1 MEKFVILGNVENYID
16 IYQFTHFRK
25 YLEEYQAARVQKDP
39 EFTRTGICNM
49 LGLPKT
55 RSYFADVLRGKKVS
69 PRMVAKFIEIL
80 GLDRKAAKYFETMVQ
95 LDQAKTDTARKA
107 AMDELL
113 AQHPNPQHILNTDA
127 YDYYNHWYN
136 SALFAILDAMDVA
149 DDLAPVQKRI
159 FPKVPIGKLKD
170 SLALLERLGLARKNE
185 EGFWKPTKDSLAT
198 VQQSKS
204 QMVLQF
210 QKQCL
215 ELSKQALESAG
226 KESRDMTTFTFSV
239 SKKAQK
245 QVEVA
250 AEKFKVQ
257 IRHIVT
263 ADSEKPEI
271 VEHINLHVFSNI
283 REDASKA
290 SDYDTAAISANQKRR
305 PFEKDL
311 VQGG

>member
-1 MEKFVILGNVENYID
+1 VN
-16 IYQFTHFRK
+16 IYDFTRFRK
-25 YLEEYQAARVQKDP
+25 YLAEYQERRQAAEPTFSRT
-39 EFTRTGICNM
+39 EFCNL
-49 LGLPKT
+49 LGLPNT
-55 RSYFADVLRGKKVS
+55 RSYFNDVVQGKRVTDNM
-69 PRMVAKFIEIL
+69 RERFINVI
-80 GLDRKAAKYFETMVQ
+80 GLKGNEAKYFEAMIDF
-95 LDQAKTDTARKA
+95 DQSKTAEVREQAFD
-107 AMDELL
+107 AMMHL
-113 AQHPNPQHILNTDA
+113 NKTPQAIVDPDSYEFFGN
-127 YDYYNHWYN
+127 WYN
-136 SALFAILDAMDVA
+136 STVYAILEVMDIT
-149 DDLAPVQKRI
+149 DDVSELAAKI
-159 FPKVPIGKLKD
+159 FPPVSEKKLQA
-170 SLALLERLGLARKNE
+170 SLELMKKMSLIRRDER
-185 EGFWKPTKDSLAT
+185 GFWKPTKDSLAT

-250 AEKFKVQ
+250 AEKFKAQ

>member
-1 MEKFVILGNVENYID
+1 MSTFVNIFD
-16 IYQFTHFRK
+16 FTRFRK
-25 YLEEYQAARVQKDP
+25 FLAEYQERRQAAEPSFSRT
-39 EFTRTGICNM
+39 EFCNL
-49 LGLPKT
+49 LGLPNT
-55 RSYFADVLRGKKVS
+55 RSYFNDVVQGKRVTDNM
-69 PRMVAKFIEIL
+69 RERFINVI
-80 GLDRKAAKYFETMVQ
+80 GLKGNEAKYFEAMIDF
-95 LDQAKTDTARKA
+95 DQGKTAQVREA
-107 AMDELL
+107 AFDAMMRLNK
-113 AQHPNPQHILNTDA
+113 NPQAIVDPDSYEFFGN
-127 YDYYNHWYN
+127 WYN
-136 SALFAILDAMDVA
+136 STVYAILEVMDVA
-149 DDLAPVQKRI
+149 DDVSELASKI
-159 FPKVPIGKLKD
+159 FPPVSEKKLQA
-170 SLALLERLGLARKNE
+170 SLKLMQKMNLVRKNE
-185 EGFWKPTKDSLAT
+185 SGFWKPTKDSLAT

>member
-1 MEKFVILGNVENYID
+1 MNIFD
-16 IYQFTHFRK
+16 FTRFRK
-25 YLEEYQAARVQKDP
+25 FLAEYQERRQAAEPSFSRT
-39 EFTRTGICNM
+39 EFCNL
-49 LGLPKT
+49 LGLPNT
-55 RSYFADVLRGKKVS
+55 RSYFNDVVQGKRVTDNM
-69 PRMVAKFIEIL
+69 RERFINVI
-80 GLDRKAAKYFETMVQ
+80 GLKGNEAKYFEAMIDF
-95 LDQAKTDTARKA
+95 DQGKTAQVREA
-107 AMDELL
+107 AFDAMMRL
-113 AQHPNPQHILNTDA
+113 NKTPQAIVDPDSYEFFGN
-127 YDYYNHWYN
+127 WYN
-136 SALFAILDAMDVA
+136 STVYAILEVMDVA
-149 DDLAPVQKRI
+149 DDVSELASKI
-159 FPKVPIGKLKD
+159 FPPVSEKKLQA
-170 SLALLERLGLARKNE
+170 SLKLMQKMNLVRKNE
-185 EGFWKPTKDSLAT
+185 SGFWKPTKDSLAT

>member
-1 MEKFVILGNVENYID
+1 MNIFD
-16 IYQFTHFRK
+16 FTRFRK
-25 YLEEYQAARVQKDP
+25 FLAEYQERRQAAEPSFSRT
-39 EFTRTGICNM
+39 EFCNL
-49 LGLPKT
+49 LGLPNT
-55 RSYFADVLRGKKVS
+55 RSYFNDVVQGKRVTDNM
-69 PRMVAKFIEIL
+69 RERFINVI
-80 GLDRKAAKYFETMVQ
+80 GLKGNEAKYFEAMIDF
-95 LDQAKTDTARKA
+95 DQGKTAQVREA
-107 AMDELL
+107 AFDAMMRLNK
-113 AQHPNPQHILNTDA
+113 NPQAIVDPDSYEFFGN
-127 YDYYNHWYN
+127 WYN
-136 SALFAILDAMDVA
+136 STVYAILEVMDVA
-149 DDLAPVQKRI
+149 DDVSELASKI
-159 FPKVPIGKLKD
+159 FPPVSEKKLQA
-170 SLALLERLGLARKNE
+170 SLKLMQKMNLVRKNE
-185 EGFWKPTKDSLAT
+185 SGFWKPTKDSLAT

>member
-1 MEKFVILGNVENYID
+1 MSTFVN
-16 IYQFTHFRK
+16 IYDFTRFRK
-25 YLEEYQAARVQKDP
+25 YLAEYQERRQAAEPTFSRT
-39 EFTRTGICNM
+39 EFCNL
-49 LGLPKT
+49 LGLPNT
-55 RSYFADVLRGKKVS
+55 RSYFNDVVQGKRVTDNM
-69 PRMVAKFIEIL
+69 RERFINVI
-80 GLDRKAAKYFETMVQ
+80 GLKGNEAKYFEAMIDF
-95 LDQAKTDTARKA
+95 DQSKTAEVREQA
-107 AMDELL
+107 FNAMMHL
-113 AQHPNPQHILNTDA
+113 NKTPQAIVDPDSYEFFGN
-127 YDYYNHWYN
+127 WYN
-136 SALFAILDAMDVA
+136 STVYAILEVMDIT
-149 DDLAPVQKRI
+149 DDVSELAAKI
-159 FPKVPIGKLKD
+159 FPPVSEKKLQA
-170 SLALLERLGLARKNE
+170 SLELMKKMSLIRRDER
-185 EGFWKPTKDSLAT
+185 GFWKPTKDSLAT

-250 AEKFKVQ
+250 AEKFKAQ